1 MSFQAYLDTIKAKTG
16 KDPEDFR
23 VLAEQKGLLA
33 PGTKPSQIVA
43 WLKKD
48 FGLGHGHSM
57 AVVLTLKTATTPK
70 VSRDERIDRHFRG
83 ARRRWRGTYERLMAE
98 LEGFGP
104 GVTASPTDSYISLLR
119 NGKKFGIL
127 QVTGE
132 RLDIGIKNKQLE
144 GGNRAKPAGDWNQMV
159 THRVQIDEPA
169 QLDGEILAWLEQA
182 FDRA

>member
-16 KDPEDFR
+16 KGPEDFR

-33 PGTKPSQIVA
+33 PETKPSEIVA

-57 AVVLTLKTATTPK
+57 AVVLTLKNATRPRA
-70 VSRDERIDRHFRG
+70 SREERIDRHFRG
-83 ARRRWRGTYERLMAE
+83 ARRRWRGTYERLMAR
-98 LEGFGP
+98 LEAFGP

-132 RLDIGIKNKQLE
+132 RLDIGIKNKHLDS
-144 GGNRAKPAGDWNQMV
+144 GNRAKPAGDWNQMV
-159 THRVQIDEPA
+159 THRVQIEQPA
-169 QLDGEILAWLEQA
+169 QLDGQILAWLRQA